1 MGSVVTGMGTGGSHF
16 LLQPENLHGRSDQAG
31 LVGVPV
37 ASRLNGV
44 TAGFGV
50 SVTIAGFGLGGVAAG
65 LGVSVTTAGFG
76 LGGVAAGLGL
86 GGATAGFAVFGL
98 GTVDEAPGLIAMNER
113 PGLDARPA
121 ALFIELAGAP
131 RRMGLLLVSR
141 PAPLAIADS
150 GRLVLGL
157 LAAVVFVLQASSA
170 ASSSALSSSWRGS
183 WAPAA
188 PGLQHP
194 GDGMVCSEAPE
205 QGKLIALST

>member
-50 SVTIAGFGLGGVAAG
+50 SGTTAGFGLGGVDAG

-86 GGATAGFAVFGL
+86 GGATAGFGL

-183 WAPAA
+183 CAPAA

-194 GDGMVCSEAPE
+194 GDGMVS
-205 QGKLIALST
+205 